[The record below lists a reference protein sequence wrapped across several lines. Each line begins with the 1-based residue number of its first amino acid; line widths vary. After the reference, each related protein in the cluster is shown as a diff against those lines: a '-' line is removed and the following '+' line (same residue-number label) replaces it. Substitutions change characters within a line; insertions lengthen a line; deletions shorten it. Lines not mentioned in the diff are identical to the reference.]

1 MSRVSGVFLSGSLPT
16 SITHENS
23 LTSTLLFMDLFVS
36 TLSKHQH
43 MKMCKSRSD
52 GRSGKGGGWLCA
64 EDKKAEEGERRID
77 PPTGFDHPCKNLS

>member
-1 MSRVSGVFLSGSLPT
+1 
-16 SITHENS
+16 
-23 LTSTLLFMDLFVS
+23 
-36 TLSKHQH
+36 

-77 PPTGFDHPCKNLS
+77 PPTGFDHPCKNLSRLTISLCGVLLKDKPGAYGTVS